1 MKNVF
6 LLFALF
12 CSTSLF
18 AQQKIDLW
26 NFVGSW
32 TYEECF
38 NIFTFYPEDNIINVR
53 LTEKETGYT
62 AQMNVLGVDKDS
74 LITEL
79 HTPQNN
85 WYVRKVFYIKNH
97 TLIAKTTG
105 NSNMIE
111 YYKKI

>member
-6 LLFALF
+6 LLLALV

-18 AQQKIDLW
+18 GQQKLDLW
-26 NFVGSW
+26 DFVGSW
-32 TYEECF
+32 TYPECYDVF
-38 NIFTFYPEDNIINVR
+38 VFYPENNILKIK
-53 LTEKETGYT
+53 LITKTTGYI
-62 AQMNVLGVDKDS
+62 ADVNVLGIEGDS
-74 LITEL
+74 LVTEL
-79 HTPQNN
+79 HTPKNN
-85 WYVRKVFYIKNH
+85 WYVKMVFYIKNH

>member
-6 LLFALF
+6 LLFALV

-18 AQQKIDLW
+18 AQQELDLW

-32 TYEECF
+32 TYKEGA
-38 NIFTFYPEDNIINVR
+38 NIFTFYPEEDILKVK
-53 LTEKETGYT
+53 LTTKETGYT
-62 AQMNVLGVDKDS
+62 AEMNVLGVDKDS
-74 LITEL
+74 LVTEL
-79 HTPQNN
+79 HTPKNN